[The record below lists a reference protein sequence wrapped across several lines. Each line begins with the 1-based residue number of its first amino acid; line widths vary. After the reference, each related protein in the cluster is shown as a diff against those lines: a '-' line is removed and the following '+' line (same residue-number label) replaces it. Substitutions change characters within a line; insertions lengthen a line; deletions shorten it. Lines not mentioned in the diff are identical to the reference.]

1 MRPVS
6 KMTQGELAAY
16 IDSHL
21 SENGINVVLSGG
33 ASVAIYSDHKYV
45 SRDLD
50 FIAQFTIDHAKLE
63 SVMKELGFELS
74 GKYYHHPQTP
84 YFVEFISGPP
94 SIGQDPIDDIHE
106 VKMPTGN
113 VRIISPTDCV
123 KDRLAAFFYWGDQQG
138 LEQAV
143 LVSKSIAVDI
153 DSVEAWSIREEK
165 EAEFEEFIRRLGTR

>member
-1 MRPVS
+1 MKPVS
-6 KMTQGELAAY
+6 EMTQGELAAY

-50 FIAQFTIDHAKLE
+50 FIAQFMIDDEKLE
-63 SVMKELGFELS
+63 SVMKELGFELR
-74 GKYYHHPQTP
+74 GKYYYHPQTP

-94 SIGQDPIDDIHE
+94 AIGQEPIEGINE
-106 VKMPTGN
+106 VKMATGTI
-113 VRIISPTDCV
+113 RIISPTDCV

-165 EAEFEEFIRRLGTR
+165 EAEFEEFIRRLRTG